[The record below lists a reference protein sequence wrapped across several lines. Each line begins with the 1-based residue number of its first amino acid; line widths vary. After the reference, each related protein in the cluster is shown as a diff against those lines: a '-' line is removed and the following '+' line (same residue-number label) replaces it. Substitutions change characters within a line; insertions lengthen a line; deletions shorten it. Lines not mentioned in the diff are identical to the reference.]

1 MDQHSSDQNA
11 KTGSRFGSCVIQ
23 ALTFMAVHLWTIVS
37 GVISLLILWYVPQIK
52 NLWFQMPRVGL
63 ELAGF
68 LMFLAALVL
77 LYPVTLVWL
86 WQRTLLRAWNESLRE
101 TIVSRINNVDFLRRL
116 TTVLF
121 LPARKLTS
129 VLFEIAARAISLSKG
144 PLGLVLLTAMFV
156 SGATLCLKTPLTD
169 HRVYL
174 MAGGFVR
181 MFGAWLVLIAAWLSV
196 GRWLGAEFV
205 LSQANAT
212 DQNVSSTEQWK
223 RLWHGA
229 GRIVSWLAMVTIV
242 GEVLWVAAS
251 WKLPYLSFRLYSIW
265 AAFHIP
271 FVVTALA
278 ALIDYAQKM
287 IGSFVRLSVGLLVLA
302 MVAFPN
308 MMGTSRIQDPPAK
321 VVSSP
326 EGKSTAKKDQWMKVL
341 KARLDRMPDGPV
353 VIVAASGGGSRAA
366 LFTSLVMQHLS
377 SEPMLWKNA
386 QPVSQDMNLSS
397 PAPSPDAVGS
407 GVMSTATE
415 NMNAGNTETASTWGQ
430 HVLLISSVSGG
441 SLASAR
447 FAAEPQ
453 IAVSRVPTL
462 LHTTRD
468 ELWTLTLERLLSR
481 LEPQHV
487 DKNSSSD
494 TPVPLSN
501 ENEND
506 APKEHA
512 RMKTIQ
518 RAMDLKT
525 TSPTDASKPEAD
537 QNVAI
542 AKRIVSNA
550 FSSEFVDDMSAD
562 FMAPMLR
569 GAMTPFATRGDCLY
583 HFWNETFGWTQL
595 AQCDLQEHVRI
606 RNEGEKAAEDKW
618 FPAPLLLLNTTDVET
633 GRRVVVGFPNLPAGF
648 LPATETFKDQIVE
661 GISTQNRS
669 KLFGPVSIDDFVESG
684 SPALSLARAVR
695 LSSNFP
701 WGFGV
706 QKFDSKSSPG
716 FHFYEKSPK
725 VRGQSIRTTLELIDG
740 GVVDNTGLDTL
751 AALFDSLFLRAES
764 DPFGEA
770 AVIIEMLRKRGIV
783 FVEIDSGAKPT
794 PSESLDSP
802 FGSALRPLAALNN
815 ATYTNALRISDN
827 LVNSFLMRFAVSE
840 TAATL
845 SQMNMESLET
855 LNPYFNGLKAEA
867 VRAALG
873 IVIPPES
880 NPDRAL
886 NSFHHFRFTCNHN
899 SEAKADVMTAF
910 ALGPKDKASVM
921 ATFLPEALR
930 WKEWAADRSG
940 SYQKYLSQFRDP
952 NSPLPEDVASR
963 VAYQLIDWTQS
974 ELQSLKDTEEPGRTL
989 SSMERQ
995 RRLKR
1000 IVTLL
1005 LSIRSLSN
1013 VDGAWSQKNDLWSQ
1027 LSELNGDQEITQLVE
1042 MHQVVA
1048 VQAPQIE
1055 PSGESPSVVQQP
1067 TPQIQ
1072 FDPNRLSDLL
1082 ARTSNVRATAVEAV
1096 EQQKQKQPPV
1106 QNPEM
1111 SESGDGTSK
1120 ADASP
1125 YLNDAIRQQNELFR
1139 QDEQRAKFYESKKF

>member
-1 MDQHSSDQNA
+1 M
-11 KTGSRFGSCVIQ
+11 IQ

-52 NLWFQMPRVGL
+52 NLWWQMPRVGL

-68 LMFLAALVL
+68 LLFLAALVL

-86 WQRTLLRAWNESLRE
+86 WQRTLLRAWNDPLRAA
-101 TIVSRINNVDFLRRL
+101 IVSRINNVGFLRRL

-129 VLFEIAARAISLSKG
+129 VLFEIAARAVSLSKG
-144 PLGLVLLTAMFV
+144 TLGLVLLAAMFV
-156 SGATLCLKTPLTD
+156 FGATLCLKTPLTD
-169 HRVYL
+169 HRIYL
-174 MAGGFVR
+174 MAGGFAR
-181 MFGAWLVLIAAWLSV
+181 MFGAWLVLVAAWLSV

-205 LSQANAT
+205 LSHANST
-212 DQNVSSTEQWK
+212 DQDVSSAEQWK
-223 RLWHGA
+223 RLWHGG
-229 GRIVSWLAMVTIV
+229 GRILSWLAMVTIA
-242 GEVLWVAAS
+242 GEFLWVAAL

-287 IGSFVRLSVGLLVLA
+287 IGSFVRLGVGLLVLA

-308 MMGTSRIQDPPAK
+308 MTGTSRIQDPPAQR
-321 VVSSP
+321 VSSS
-326 EGKSTAKKDQWMKVL
+326 EGKSIAKEDPWMKVL

-377 SEPMLWKNA
+377 SEPMLWKGV
-386 QPVSQDMNLSS
+386 QSVSQDMDSSSAAPLPDALSS
-397 PAPSPDAVGS
+397 AVT
-407 GVMSTATE
+407 STATE
-415 NMNAGNTETASTWGQ
+415 KMNAENADAPSTWGQ
-430 HVLLISSVSGG
+430 HILLISSVSGG

-453 IAVSRVPTL
+453 IAVSRVSTL
-462 LHTTRD
+462 QHTTRD

-481 LEPQHV
+481 LEPPNNV
-487 DKNSSSD
+487 KDSLSE
-494 TPVPLSN
+494 TTAPLSE

-506 APKEHA
+506 SAEEQA
-512 RMKTIQ
+512 RLKTIQ
-518 RAMDLKT
+518 SAMDQTT
-525 TSPTDASKPEAD
+525 TSPNDDSKPEAAGSD
-537 QNVAI
+537 AI
-542 AKRIVSNA
+542 AKQIVSNA
-550 FSSEFVDDMSAD
+550 FSSEFVDEMSAD

-569 GAMTPFATRGDCLY
+569 GAMTPFATRGDSLY

-595 AQCDLQEHVRI
+595 AQCDLQEHVRN
-606 RNEGEKAAEDKW
+606 RNAGEKTTEGKW

-633 GRRVVVGFPNLPAGF
+633 GRRVVAGFPNLPAGF

-669 KLFGPVSIDDFVESG
+669 KLFGPVSIDDFLKSG
-684 SPALSLARAVR
+684 SSRLSLARAVR

-706 QKFDSKSSPG
+706 QQFDSQSSPV
-716 FHFYEKSPK
+716 FDFSEKAPR
-725 VRGQSIRTTLELIDG
+725 VRGQNTRTTLELIDG

-770 AVIIEMLRKRGIV
+770 ALIIEMLRKRGIV

-794 PSESLDSP
+794 PGESVDSP
-802 FGSALRPLAALNN
+802 FGPALRPLTALNN

-827 LVNSFLMRFAVSE
+827 LVNSFLIRFAVSE

-845 SQMNMESLET
+845 SRMNIESLET
-855 LNPYFNGLKAEA
+855 LNPYFNGLEPAA
-867 VRAALG
+867 IRAALG

-886 NSFHHFRFTCNHN
+886 SSFHHFRFTCNHN

-910 ALGPKDKASVM
+910 ALGPRDKASVM

-930 WKEWAADRSG
+930 WKQWAAKRSG
-940 SYQKYLSQFRDP
+940 SYQEYLSQFRDP
-952 NSPLPEDVASR
+952 NSPLPEDVASQ
-963 VAYQLIDWTQS
+963 VAYQLIDRTQG
-974 ELQSLKDTEEPGRTL
+974 ELQSLKDIQDSGRTL
-989 SSMERQ
+989 SAMERQ

-1013 VDGAWSQKNDLWSQ
+1013 VDGAWSQKNNLWSQ
-1027 LSELNGDQEITQLVE
+1027 LAELNGDEAISQLVE

-1048 VQAPQIE
+1048 AQAPQIE
-1055 PSGESPSVVQQP
+1055 PSGEAPSVIQQP

-1072 FDPNRLSDLL
+1072 FDPSRLSDLL

-1096 EQQKQKQPPV
+1096 EQQKQKQPT
-1106 QNPEM
+1106 QAPEM
-1111 SESGDGTSK
+1111 PAENAATSK
-1120 ADASP
+1120 AAASP

-1139 QDEQRAKFYESKKF
+1139 QDEQRAKFYESKF